1 MTDTVTGA
9 AIAERMHHCAQLISG
24 VEQSGRHAQGWTYAT
39 ADDVY
44 TTVREAMHTSGIAF
58 ACSTTGVQIHD
69 WASSD
74 GKPMR
79 IAVASVQLSF
89 TDTETGEAWS
99 VNSEGE
105 ADATGAGAVT
115 KAQADATKNGLL
127 RVFLIPQHES
137 TTPRPTTAKPATTS
151 SNGKWVFPYGHA
163 KGQTIGETETTQLEY
178 YLANGFDPNDAQYG
192 DKNQRVRTAIQAEL
206 LNRTSTAVDKL
217 KNQLDAVEVTE

>member
-9 AIAERMHHCAQLISG
+9 AIAERMHHCATIIKG
-24 VEQSGRHAQGWTYAT
+24 VQQSGQHAQGWTYAT

-44 TTVREAMHTSGIAF
+44 TTVREALNEAGISFTTSTIDV
-58 ACSTTGVQIHD
+58 SVDD

-79 IAVASVQLSF
+79 IARATVALGFMCTTTGQLVVVDSH
-89 TDTETGEAWS
+89 
-99 VNSEGE
+99 GE

-137 TTPRPTTAKPATTS
+137 ATPRTTAKPATT

-163 KGQTIGETETTQLEY
+163 KGQTIGETETTQLQW
-178 YLANGFDPNDAQYG
+178 YLDNGFNPDDAQYG

-206 LNRTSTAVDKL
+206 LNRTNTAVSKL
-217 KNQLDAVEVTE
+217 QNQLDAVEVQA